1 LAGGETP
8 WTRRCTQSHRAH
20 RNNACIAITTVD
32 IANDLHITP
41 RAIQLMFQRH
51 RDCTPMGYL
60 RRCDYITPIEHPQIR
75 PKDD

>member
-1 LAGGETP
+1 
-8 WTRRCTQSHRAH
+8 
-20 RNNACIAITTVD
+20 
-32 IANDLHITP
+32 
-41 RAIQLMFQRH
+41 MFQRH